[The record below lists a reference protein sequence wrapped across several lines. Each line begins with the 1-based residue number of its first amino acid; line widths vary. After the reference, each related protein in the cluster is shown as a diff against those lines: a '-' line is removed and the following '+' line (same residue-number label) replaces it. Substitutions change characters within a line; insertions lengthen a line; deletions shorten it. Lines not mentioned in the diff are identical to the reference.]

1 MAVVYGALATAND
14 KMSGP
19 LDELADA
26 EKSAANA
33 TMASSSADAASSRL
47 EIIIALIVGIV
58 LAGGLA
64 WLLVRRVLRS
74 TAVVVDGLGRLAAGD
89 LTWQCPPQR
98 GRDELTTMARR
109 TEEAAEAVRGIVS
122 RLNTSVLTVT
132 EAVDALE
139 STSAAL
145 TGISQEAIG
154 QADQAASEIALVSGN
169 VQTVAAGADQMRLAI
184 NEITRGAQDAAR
196 VAQSGAVAAE
206 SSDEQVRR
214 LGASS
219 AEIMSIVKIITS
231 IAQQTNLLAL
241 NATIEAARAGAAGKG
256 FAIVAAE
263 VKELATATGQA
274 SEDIVTRVRQFNR
287 TRRMPLLPSARSAA
301 SSSASVRC
309 RPPWPAR
316 SRNSPRPRPRSRAT
330 STTRR

>member
-1 MAVVYGALATAND
+1 MPSQLLLSLSSLRDAQGDSRVNVWRYVEPSADRATIAKDMQESDSGVDEAVAAYLTVQTTGNRARLMREFAADFAAWKQVRDTQVRPLADAGQPKRAMAVVYGALATAND

-26 EKSAANA
+26 DKSAANA

-122 RLNTSVLTVT
+122 RLNTSAYAYLRGGRRSG
-132 EAVDALE
+132 VDERGTDRYLPGGDR
-139 STSAAL
+139 
-145 TGISQEAIG
+145 TGRSGSVGNRPGERQR
-154 QADQAASEIALVSGN
+154 AD
-169 VQTVAAGADQMRLAI
+169 
-184 NEITRGAQDAAR
+184 RGGRRGSDAAR
-196 VAQSGAVAAE
+196 HQRDHPRGTGRGQGGAV
-206 SSDEQVRR
+206 
-214 LGASS
+214 
-219 AEIMSIVKIITS
+219 
-231 IAQQTNLLAL
+231 
-241 NATIEAARAGAAGKG
+241 
-256 FAIVAAE
+256 
-263 VKELATATGQA
+263 
-274 SEDIVTRVRQFNR
+274 
-287 TRRMPLLPSARSAA
+287 
-301 SSSASVRC
+301 
-309 RPPWPAR
+309 R
-316 SRNSPRPRPRSRAT
+316 SRSR
-330 STTRR
+330 REQ